1 MNKIFLFLFSSM
13 VSLLRWIISSPFII
27 IFLICHFLFLIGITV
42 ANIIDKNENPFL
54 FIIFTPIMIIN
65 SFLIGIISW
74 INAISLII
82 LKLLLDEKSY
92 NLFEKLN
99 NEKYT

>member
-1 MNKIFLFLFSSM
+1 
-13 VSLLRWIISSPFII
+13 
-27 IFLICHFLFLIGITV
+27 LFLIGITV